1 MDGSE
6 LIVHTSSE
14 IGEITEKNLV
24 DNIPAL
30 TSSAA
35 AYSTVDRV

>member
-1 MDGSE
+1 MDGPE

-14 IGEITEKNLV
+14 IGEITEKKKV
-24 DNIPAL
+24 DNITAL

-35 AYSTVDRV
+35 AYSTADRV